1 MSLNI
6 SVFNIDKIKCAG
18 EDLNKVRANTFD
30 MCDKGVNQAKEL
42 LEKTQEEE
50 QISKYMLDTAKGIEI
65 VKKTILTELEIRLAA
80 ATAELAAAPD
90 PISKAISL
98 AKIAEINSQLI
109 PAQQEYMQAVRH
121 REALERRH
129 KMAIQAM
136 NIAKDRLDTLQIH
149 FEINKRSIDV
159 IVDNGCA
166 RLNYAYQ
173 DLERYVSRVSPKVI
187 KTFDKWFNDTPKE
200 NTPVKPNEI
209 RDKLEVDENIIEA
222 VLEYLYAT
230 DLGFRTNV
238 NNYCEEMKLGNEL
251 SAELKIKKQMVGRLS
266 EEIVIRAFKP
276 ISTQINT
283 QKKESLPDGRYT
295 KVDLVVYGL
304 KNPLILGRGE
314 GMGAREGG
322 SLAVEVKSG
331 HCSYLYQQ
339 LNHMRLQAIGHKE
352 CDASCVIC
360 TRDIRDLSPEKES
373 ELRES
378 LRKAGSPIIGMLP
391 KKDELDIQCI
401 NFVKG
406 KLKNV

>member
-1 MSLNI
+1 
-6 SVFNIDKIKCAG
+6 
-18 EDLNKVRANTFD
+18 
-30 MCDKGVNQAKEL
+30 
-42 LEKTQEEE
+42 
-50 QISKYMLDTAKGIEI
+50 
-65 VKKTILTELEIRLAA
+65 
-80 ATAELAAAPD
+80 
-90 PISKAISL
+90 
-98 AKIAEINSQLI
+98 
-109 PAQQEYMQAVRH
+109 MQAVRH

-136 NIAKDRLDTLQIH
+136 NIAKDRLDTLQMH

-283 QKKESLPDGRYT
+283 QKRSLCQMAGILR
-295 KVDLVVYGL
+295 
-304 KNPLILGRGE
+304 LIW
-314 GMGAREGG
+314 
-322 SLAVEVKSG
+322 
-331 HCSYLYQQ
+331 
-339 LNHMRLQAIGHKE
+339 
-352 CDASCVIC
+352 
-360 TRDIRDLSPEKES
+360 
-373 ELRES
+373 
-378 LRKAGSPIIGMLP
+378 
-391 KKDELDIQCI
+391 
-401 NFVKG
+401 
-406 KLKNV
+406 